1 MSLLRN
7 MKIFWKVTTVVW
19 FLYLTNGLL
28 QFFLLPNL
36 GNQPGVAL
44 GTSIILSLVFGL
56 ITSGILNALI
66 SWPLKTLISQFQ
78 DTHDLTIRPN
88 IDQHQDDEIGIL
100 ATKLDQYI
108 GQLADTIRQLAVSSA
123 DLSQEAEQL
132 ALSADQTGQAAE
144 QVSTSI
150 QSVADGSTRLVRN
163 VEKANQAVRTIIDSV
178 NRVVNNTKEL
188 QTFTNQVNTIAMSSH
203 QAIQKATIQIEK
215 IQQTVGASSTAI
227 EALGEQSN
235 QIGKIVETITNIAS
249 QTNLLALNAAIEAAR
264 AGEQG
269 KGFAVVAEEVRK
281 LAVESAG
288 AAQQIGALIKNIQ
301 EKTDESVQAMK
312 TGTQEVSEGVA
323 IVRETG
329 LALNNITNSIH
340 ETLEKINGINHDV
353 ESLSASTNTIVTA
366 VDEVAQVAE
375 NNASITEEVAASAQE
390 QTSSVQVIADSINQI
405 VLLTSELESLAGQ
418 FKIDEADTRPVLT
431 TRRPAAQQGHQI
443 PKVRTARLISPATGQ
458 NPPKRH

>member
-431 TRRPAAQQGHQI
+431 TRRPAAQPGHQI

>member
-431 TRRPAAQQGHQI
+431 TRRPAAQAGHQI

>member
-7 MKIFWKVTTVVW
+7 MKIFWKVTAVVW

-44 GTSIILSLVFGL
+44 GISIILSLVFGL

-66 SWPLKTLISQFQ
+66 SWPLKTLIGQFQ

-88 IDQHQDDEIGIL
+88 IAHHQDDEIGVL

-178 NRVVNNTKEL
+178 NRVVHNTKEL

-375 NNASITEEVAASAQE
+375 NNAAITEEVAASAQE

-418 FKIDEADTRPVLT
+418 FKIDESDTRPVLAA
-431 TRRPAAQQGHQI
+431 RRPAPQPGHQI
-443 PKVRTARLISPATGQ
+443 QKVRTARLISPAPGQ
-458 NPPKRH
+458 HNPKRH